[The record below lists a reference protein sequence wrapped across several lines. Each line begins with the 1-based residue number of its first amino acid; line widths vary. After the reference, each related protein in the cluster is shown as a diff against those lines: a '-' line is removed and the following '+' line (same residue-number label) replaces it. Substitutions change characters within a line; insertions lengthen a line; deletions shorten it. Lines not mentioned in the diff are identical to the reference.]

1 MEGNMKA
8 FRMSGIVGFII
19 IFLLSACSPESAPTV
34 ADNKSEAASSTASSD
49 QQKAAGKT
57 KEFHL
62 FAGDITQELSEGK
75 TLYSWGF
82 GLWDEK
88 NKKPASD
95 ATIPGPEL
103 RVKEGDH
110 VKIVFHNKQKEP
122 HTIHFHGVDNSFKGD
137 GTPGVSQEEVKEGE
151 TYTYE
156 FDATEAGTYFYHC
169 HVEPDRHPE
178 MGLYGAFIVEP
189 QEHKVKY
196 DGEFVLMLGERDP
209 LLSVAEGTEAGA
221 YLGTATEDEKL
232 FGDYDTADRHPTF
245 FTINGKMDGDIP
257 PLKVKENGKYLIR
270 LINAGSDVHSI
281 HTHGHHFKVVATDGR
296 ENPNPQVK
304 DTISIAPGERYD
316 LEFVAN
322 NPGAWPLH
330 CHMGPHATHGMHT
343 FIVYEG
349 FEDKVMNHD
358 LHQLGKIE
366 HELAE
371 MKEFLFSNKY
381 DQFKAE
387 LGELSQNFDQIKD
400 KLATKDANLAKGIEA
415 TGAEI
420 AKQLSGQPDQKKLQ
434 LLVDKMTEQL
444 NQAKE
449 ILEGGE

>member
-1 MEGNMKA
+1 MRVFGKL
-8 FRMSGIVGFII
+8 GIIGVCILL
-19 IFLLSACSPESAPTV
+19 FLTACSSTSNSSLSSKAEKSTAESAE
-34 ADNKSEAASSTASSD
+34 KTANE
-49 QQKAAGKT
+49 T
-57 KEFHL
+57 KVISL
-62 FAGDITQELSEGK
+62 YAGDITEELTEGK
-75 TLYSWGF
+75 TLYSWGY

-88 NKKPASD
+88 NNKPASKP
-95 ATIPGPEL
+95 TIPGPEI

-110 VKIVFHNKQKEP
+110 VKIIFHNKQKEP
-122 HTIHFHGVDNSFKGD
+122 HTIHFHGIDNSFKGD
-137 GTPGVSQEEVKEGE
+137 GTPGVSQKEVEEGE

-156 FDATEAGTYFYHC
+156 FVAETAGTYFYHC

-189 QEHKVKY
+189 KEQKVKY

-221 YLGTATEDEKL
+221 YLGTAAEHEHLTGE
-232 FGDYDTADRHPTF
+232 YDTVNRHPKY

-257 PLKVKENGKYLIR
+257 PLNVKNGGKYLIR

-316 LEFVAN
+316 LELVAD

-330 CHMGPHATHGMHT
+330 CHMGPHTTHGMHT
-343 FIVYEG
+343 FIVYPG
-349 FEDKVMNHD
+349 FEDKIMNHD
-358 LHQLGKIE
+358 MHQLGSIE

-371 MKEFLFSNKY
+371 MKEFLFSKKY
-381 DQFKAE
+381 NQLKAE

-400 KLATKDANLAKGIEA
+400 KLAIKDPMLVKNIEA
-415 TGAEI
+415 TGKEI
-420 AKQLSGQPDQKKLQ
+420 VQHLATSPDQKELQQLIEKL
-434 LLVDKMTEQL
+434 DEQL
-444 NQAKE
+444 NKAKE
-449 ILEGGE
+449 IMEEGE